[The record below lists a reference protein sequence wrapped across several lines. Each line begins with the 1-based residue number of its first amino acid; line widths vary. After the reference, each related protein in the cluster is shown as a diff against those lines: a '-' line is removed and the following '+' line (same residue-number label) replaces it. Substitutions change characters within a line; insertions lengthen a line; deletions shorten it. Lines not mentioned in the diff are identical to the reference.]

1 MKHIA
6 SNELEQIDLLLGK
19 MASGLRKQ
27 NPDGVTDGIISGLR
41 KKIFSILE
49 SENYSE
55 QEPLIR
61 SVFDRLDGFIKASY
75 ANGMDL
81 TVSCSAASLKEL
93 IAQATRLTE
102 YDPHSV
108 DGFIYSFLAT
118 INDEEQKSRV
128 EISEREENGQ
138 KMTVISTHGVNG
150 IYNITLSYEERNR
163 ILAIMLGG
171 MVRRLAE
178 SFNGKYLGLPCRIA
192 FQDTDHMY
200 GHLLLNVI
208 Y

>member
-61 SVFDRLDGFIKASY
+61 SVFDS
-75 ANGMDL
+75 
-81 TVSCSAASLKEL
+81 
-93 IAQATRLTE
+93 
-102 YDPHSV
+102 
-108 DGFIYSFLAT
+108 
-118 INDEEQKSRV
+118 
-128 EISEREENGQ
+128 
-138 KMTVISTHGVNG
+138 
-150 IYNITLSYEERNR
+150 
-163 ILAIMLGG
+163 
-171 MVRRLAE
+171 MVL
-178 SFNGKYLGLPCRIA
+178 
-192 FQDTDHMY
+192 
-200 GHLLLNVI
+200 
-208 Y
+208 